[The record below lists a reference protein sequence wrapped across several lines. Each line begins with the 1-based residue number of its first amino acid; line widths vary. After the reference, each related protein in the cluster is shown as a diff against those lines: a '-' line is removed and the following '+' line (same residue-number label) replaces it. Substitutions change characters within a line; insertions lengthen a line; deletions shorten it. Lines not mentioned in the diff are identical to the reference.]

1 MKVNELL
8 EIINGFA
15 PLDTACEWDNCGLI
29 VGDKDCEITSV
40 YLTLDADM
48 QALSEAKALGCNTVV
63 SHHPIIF
70 SPVSKLTA
78 ENPAYHY
85 IREGI
90 SVISVHT
97 PLDMARGGVNDCLA
111 RACGLENV
119 RDFMLDGK
127 PLGRIGEIDETDARS
142 FADFIKGTLMADSC
156 ACIIK
161 SNVNRVCVVSGSG
174 GSALRAAVEA
184 GCDTLVTGEAKHDML
199 LLADSLPIN
208 LFVLGHF
215 ETENI
220 VLDFLKEKLS
230 DSVPCFLSERKSI
243 VEYI

>member
-8 EIINGFA
+8 EMINGFA

-90 SVISVHT
+90 PRLIWQ
-97 PLDMARGGVNDCLA
+97 
-111 RACGLENV
+111 
-119 RDFMLDGK
+119 
-127 PLGRIGEIDETDARS
+127 
-142 FADFIKGTLMADSC
+142 
-156 ACIIK
+156 
-161 SNVNRVCVVSGSG
+161 
-174 GSALRAAVEA
+174 RAASTTALQER
-184 GCDTLVTGEAKHDML
+184 
-199 LLADSLPIN
+199 AD
-208 LFVLGHF
+208 
-215 ETENI
+215 
-220 VLDFLKEKLS
+220 LKTYVILCLTASRSAE
-230 DSVPCFLSERKSI
+230 
-243 VEYI
+243 